1 MTIAMDII
9 NGTMPDFHAYIT
21 AGETLDDIDEFG
33 FTPLIE
39 TIIANQ
45 ISITKALLQQKIQI
59 DKTDMSGRTAL
70 HWAVDNQAMDYVKL
84 LLAAQANVNA
94 YTPQGFSPLV
104 YPVLRQDH
112 STKQL
117 LLTHGAS
124 LNFAQDFISA
134 KLIGHRFS
142 LKGTVD
148 VVNPSQEMIEVDY
161 EGFVLEFT
169 TAVIEH
175 SLAKFLNNYAARRW
189 REDFSMLE
197 KIHQAFQLA
206 GKILLWQRQLTPKQ
220 RFHTEL
226 TKVAQQEFLILP
238 AASRGHAMGF
248 IRYRNWLVKV
258 DRGENSLKEGSVNV
272 YQIGRPEKI
281 DAYFLDEFLFRK
293 QPRSFFHEK
302 IIGMLKLEKILS
314 LPLGSQVV
322 GNCSWANMEACV
334 GIGHYILTVYP
345 EIHLEPRDSG
355 MFYQAWLNWDK
366 DRAIE
371 EIIESFKTADKYRKA
386 SLASML
392 AAVLFQ
398 HLNAKLMIDTHRA
411 EKILAVLIHPDYL
424 YILQGYLDVYS
435 PASQKT
441 IRGENLLRLLDNCG
455 YDATNLGLKFGS

>member
-9 NGTMPDFHAYIT
+9 NGVMPDFGAYIK

-45 ISITKALLQQKIQI
+45 LPMTKALLGQKINI
-59 DKTDMSGRTAL
+59 DKADISGRTAL
-70 HWAVDNQAMDYVKL
+70 HWAVDNQAIEYVKL
-84 LLAAQANVNA
+84 LLEHQANVNA

-104 YPVLRQDH
+104 YPLLRQDL
-112 STKQL
+112 TIKQL
-117 LLTHGAS
+117 LLKQGAD
-124 LNFAQDFISA
+124 LNFSQDFIAA

-142 LKGTVD
+142 LKGSVD
-148 VVNPSQEMIEVDY
+148 VVNPLQEMIEVDY

-189 REDFSMLE
+189 REDFAMLE
-197 KIHQAFQLA
+197 KIYQAFQLA

-226 TKVAQQEFLILP
+226 SEVAKQAFLILP

-248 IRYRNWLVKV
+248 IRYHDWLVKI

-272 YQIGRPEKI
+272 YQIGRPDKI
-281 DAYFLDEFLFRK
+281 DAYFLDEFLFKK

-302 IIGMLKLEKILS
+302 IIGILKLEKILS
-314 LPLGSQVV
+314 LPLGAQVV

-334 GIGHYILTVYP
+334 GIGHYILSVYP

-371 EIIESFKTADKYRKA
+371 EIIEAFKTANKYRKA

-411 EKILAVLIHPDYL
+411 ERILKVLIHPEYL

-435 PASQKT
+435 PSSSRT
-441 IRGENLLRLLDNCG
+441 MRGENLLRLLDNCG
-455 YDATNLGLKFGS
+455 YDASNLGLKFGS